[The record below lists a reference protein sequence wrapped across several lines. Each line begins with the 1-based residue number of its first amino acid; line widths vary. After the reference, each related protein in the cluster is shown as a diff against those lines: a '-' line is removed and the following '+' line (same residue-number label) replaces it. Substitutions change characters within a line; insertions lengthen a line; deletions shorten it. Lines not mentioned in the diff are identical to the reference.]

1 MASIALDPRLLAP
14 PDASANAA
22 TFRAYVT
29 CLLGWSSFAKEK
41 GSTVT
46 ISRDAQQ
53 QLMADGAFPIAASL
67 RDDLRSKG
75 IIEYD
80 FQTLK
85 VFCEGFFRM
94 QPSFQDHIGVNEIL
108 HERAEFS
115 PSLPGSQQLPNTTSE
130 AEKNLVTLA
139 LLNHCQCR
147 SPRVGFAM
155 QIPVASNQMS
165 VSACLHAIETSRN
178 DLIENDNLPSDI
190 GGTVTVCS
198 NLNDFANS
206 CDVGAL
212 FQNAL
217 NDDQLRLCIKLA
229 VYRSRQQRHID
240 TDWDELPVF
249 RIGTGFR
256 ERALG
261 VAGADAG
268 LCINIV
274 RSIVDAIE
282 NLNLP
287 QTHVL
292 RAGEGANEPQRTSGV
307 FGAWRRD
314 VSGEVHLHYW
324 KGPKNLIEIGW
335 VSHPHDDMHLP
346 NLSGN

>member
-14 PDASANAA
+14 PDANANAA
-22 TFRAYVT
+22 TFRAYVA
-29 CLLGWSSFAKEK
+29 CLLEWSSFANEE

-53 QLMADGAFPIAASL
+53 QLMADGAFPLAASL
-67 RDDLRSKG
+67 RDNLRSKG

-94 QPSFQDHIGVNEIL
+94 QPSFQEHVGVDEIL
-108 HERAEFS
+108 HEKAGFT
-115 PSLPGSQQLPNTTSE
+115 PSLPIVQNLPFTTSE

-139 LLNHCQCR
+139 LLHHCQCR
-147 SPRVGFAM
+147 TPKVGFAM
-155 QIPVASNQMS
+155 QNPVTTNHVS
-165 VSACLHAIETSRN
+165 VSAFLHAIDTDRT
-178 DLIENDNLPSDI
+178 DLIGNDGLPSDI
-190 GGTVTVCS
+190 GGTVNVCS

-217 NDDQLRLCIKLA
+217 NDDQLHLCIKLA
-229 VYRSRQQRHID
+229 VYRSKQQRHID
-240 TDWDELPVF
+240 NDWDELPVF
-249 RIGTGFR
+249 RIGTEFR
-256 ERALG
+256 ERALA
-261 VAGADAG
+261 VAGADVG
-268 LCINIV
+268 LCVNIV

-287 QTHVL
+287 QTHWL
-292 RAGEGANEPQRTSGV
+292 RTGEGSNEPQRI
-307 FGAWRRD
+307 FGDLAAWRRD
-314 VSGEVHLHYW
+314 ITSEVHLHYW
-324 KGPKNLIEIGW
+324 KGPQNLIEIGW
-335 VSHPHDDMHLP
+335 LSHPHKDMRLP
-346 NLSGN
+346 NPRAN

>member
-14 PDASANAA
+14 PETSANAA
-22 TFRAYVT
+22 TLRAYVT
-29 CLLGWSSFAKEK
+29 RLLGWSSFAREK
-41 GSTVT
+41 GCTVT

-53 QLMADGAFPIAASL
+53 QLMADGAYPFAASL
-67 RDDLRSKG
+67 RDNLKSKG
-75 IIEYD
+75 ICEYD
-80 FQTLK
+80 FPTIK

-94 QPSFQDHIGVNEIL
+94 QPSFQEYVGVDDIL

-115 PSLPGSQQLPNTTSE
+115 PSLTGSQLLPNTTSE

-147 SPRVGFAM
+147 SPRVGFVL
-155 QIPVASNQMS
+155 QNPVKATQVS
-165 VSACLHAIETSRN
+165 VSAYLHAIETSRT
-178 DLIENDNLPSDI
+178 DLIANGSLPSDI

-198 NLNDFANS
+198 NLNDFASS

-212 FQNAL
+212 FQNAV

-249 RIGTGFR
+249 RIGAEFR
-256 ERALG
+256 GRARI
-261 VAGADAG
+261 VAGANIG
-268 LCINIV
+268 LCFNIV
-274 RSIVDAIE
+274 RSIVDAID

-292 RAGEGANEPQRTSGV
+292 RTGDGPNDPQRTSEG

-314 VSGEVHLHYW
+314 ITSEVHLHYW

-346 NLSGN
+346 KPCGN